1 VIRDATADDAAALAR
16 IYGHAVLHGTGTF
29 EIVPPDEDEM
39 RRRWSDVVDRGLP
52 FLVTEVDGVVRGFA
66 YASTYRPRAGYARTV
81 EESVYIDP
89 AHVGQGLGT
98 ALVRAL
104 IDRCAAIGM
113 TQMIAVI
120 GDTENVASIALHR
133 SLGFTDAGALRSVGY
148 KFDRWLDTVFM
159 QRSLDEH
166 RSER

>member
-1 VIRDATADDAAALAR
+1 MIRDATSDDVAALTR

-29 EIVPPDEDEM
+29 EIVPPDEPEM
-39 RRRWSDVVDRGLP
+39 RARWKDVVDRGLP
-52 FLVTEVDGVVRGFA
+52 YLVVEVEGAVQGFA

-89 AHVGQGLGT
+89 MFVGRGLGAT
-98 ALVRAL
+98 LVRAV

-120 GDTENVASIALHR
+120 GDRANTASIALHR
-133 SLGFTDAGALRSVGY
+133 SLGFTDAGVLTEVGY

-159 QRSLDEH
+159 QRALQPGTQ
-166 RSER
+166 RI